1 MKRIINVYTISVVL
15 LIISAIGICQNHKI
29 ESIHI
34 DNNNGM
40 SNSSVNVIFQ
50 DSQGIM
56 WFGTWDGLNRYDGHK
71 FEQYLSKTKESTTLP
86 HPVIR
91 DIQEED
97 SLHLWITTDGG
108 ISRFNKANGESTRF
122 LLDSPVQL
130 HYGEKAFKCTI
141 DRKGHIV
148 ANYNTGKI
156 YLYSKASQ
164 LKCGR

>member
-1 MKRIINVYTISVVL
+1 MP
-15 LIISAIGICQNHKI
+15 NHKI

-148 ANYNTGKI
+148 ANYNTGKYI
-156 YLYSKASQ
+156 CIQRHPIVLCPYMSPIFPKET
-164 LKCGR
+164 

>member
-1 MKRIINVYTISVVL
+1 MKRIINVYTISAVL
-15 LIISAIGICQNHKI
+15 LIISSIAICQNHRM
-29 ESIHI
+29 ESLHL

-71 FEQYLSKTKESTTLP
+71 FEQYLSKTKDSTTLP

-108 ISRFNKANGESTRF
+108 ISRFNKASGKSTRF
-122 LLDSPVQL
+122 LLNSPVQK
-130 HYGEKAFKCTI
+130 HQGEKTFKCTI

-148 ANYNTGKI
+148 ANCNTGYI
-156 YLYSKASQ
+156 YIYYPLAE
-164 LKCGR
+164 LI